1 MFKRVLMAAAVAAA
15 VSAPAFADVS
25 ITGSMEMNL
34 VFQDQD
40 GTKSQYLDRGLEID
54 FNGSD
59 KLDMGGKLIWKL
71 SSKVTSGN
79 TAANGNNPLSQQA
92 WGGRE
97 GWVGFTGDWGTFKA
111 GRQFLNSYLTLDWP
125 YGQGGNWQLAENNW
139 FAPAAAGKLTAN
151 FLTGSSLNYQSP
163 SFSGFSFGAQYSWD
177 VVYPKATTAQVTDV
191 NGNVVNAITG
201 LGNVGQNGDKF
212 SNNNIA
218 DLSVSY
224 NAGALGVNAG
234 YLFGQD
240 VGSIGDA
247 SQWYIGATYG
257 FDFGLNL
264 RALYTGY
271 SKDQATGANT
281 ATQDGAD
288 WIVAGTYGFG
298 KSFIKASY
306 YGSDADNFS
315 GSRAIASAEYGYSL
329 SKNTVAYARYQYR
342 NQEAGDLQYL
352 MFGAWTGF

>member
-34 VFQDQD
+34 MFIDQA
-40 GTKSQYLDRGLEID
+40 GSSNVQTLDRGLQID
-54 FNGSD
+54 FNGAD
-59 KLDMGGKLIWKL
+59 KLDGGGKLIWKL
-71 SSKVTSGN
+71 SQKVTSGN
-79 TAANGNNPLSQQA
+79 TNANSKNALSQQA

-139 FAPAAAGKLTAN
+139 YAGAAAGKLTAN
-151 FLTGSSLNYQSP
+151 FLTGASLNYQSP

-177 VVYPKATTAQVTDV
+177 VVNAATGSRQD
-191 NGNVVNAITG
+191 GN
-201 LGNVGQNGDKF
+201 KF
-212 SNNNIA
+212 SENYIA
-218 DLSVSY
+218 DLSASY
-224 NAGALGVNAG
+224 NAGSLGLNAG
-234 YLFGQD
+234 YLFGKD
-240 VGSIGDA
+240 VAATGDA
-247 SQWYIGATYG
+247 SQYYIGATYG

-271 SKDQATGANT
+271 SQDYATG
-281 ATQDGAD
+281 TQDGYD
-288 WIVAGTYGFG
+288 WIVGGTYGFG

-306 YGSDADNFS
+306 NGSDADGFS

-329 SKNTVAYARYQYR
+329 SKNTVAYARYQWR
-342 NQEAGDLQYL
+342 NKEAGDLQYV